1 MFPMFRCSPTEIIIF
16 FQENLS
22 DQNDDAL
29 LNSPW
34 VKTGMMQV
42 LAVLP
47 AVWHFISILIYK
59 YTSDYD

>member
-1 MFPMFRCSPTEIIIF
+1 MLDFIGHKYVANVPVFTHRNNQY

-29 LNSPW
+29 LNCPW

-47 AVWHFISILIYK
+47 AVWHFI
-59 YTSDYD
+59 